1 MKKHWV
7 KLGGIGYVIM
17 WGFFKVDK
25 SMAVILCTLDATSRI
40 YFGKISERRY
50 MPGDLCL
57 LKPNSRRKLIFFLNV
72 SPLKKITS
80 VSIKP
85 WSAYL
90 GQSRVKESCS
100 CGDAGEQGLCWV
112 TRTSLRCP
120 EPR

>member
-7 KLGGIGYVIM
+7 KLGGIRYVIM

-57 LKPNSRRKLIFFLNV
+57 LKPNSRRKRFFFKCV
-72 SPLKKITS
+72 TIKKNH
-80 VSIKP
+80 
-85 WSAYL
+85 
-90 GQSRVKESCS
+90 
-100 CGDAGEQGLCWV
+100 LCFY
-112 TRTSLRCP
+112 
-120 EPR
+120 